1 MPTTK
6 QVIVGKFYNGFK
18 NETYDISDFDF
29 NTLRNLPF
37 YYDESTIYFSLLEE
51 GKTVKTIFIKNIL
64 PRVNFYEL
72 ICAYNPNPL
81 SMEPVRFNL
90 KDLPELLHATS
101 IVDFDIEFNYNREIR
116 TTPNYKEVEKAFL
129 KYISEI
135 AFRLKD
141 KSECRETVNIF
152 NSNPFDF
159 FKYGKQTSE
168 QILGF
173 LRAFEY
179 KNPFL
184 KATISSY
191 REYIIYNE
199 LISGL
204 ENPSSRRA

>member
-6 QVIVGKFYNGFK
+6 QVIVGKFYNVFK
-18 NETYDISDFDF
+18 NETYNVSDFNF

-51 GKTVKTIFIKNIL
+51 GKIVKTVFIKNIL
-64 PRVNFYEL
+64 PVVDFYNL

-81 SMEPVRFNL
+81 SMEPIRFNL
-90 KDLPELLHATS
+90 EDLPESLHATY
-101 IVDFDIEFNYNREIR
+101 IIDFDAEYYYNKEIK
-116 TTPNYKEVEKAFL
+116 TTPNYKELENAFL
-129 KYISEI
+129 EYIEEMLIES
-135 AFRLKD
+135 KN
-141 KSECRETVNIF
+141 KSDFKEKTIIF
-152 NSNPFDF
+152 NSNPFEF
-159 FKYGKQTSE
+159 FKYGRQTIE

-179 KNPFL
+179 NNPFL
-184 KATISSY
+184 KAIISSY
-191 REYIIYNE
+191 REYIIYNK